1 MAKAIVL
8 QTPGDPEAL
17 RLADVEVRD
26 PGPGEI
32 RIRQTAIGVNFHD
45 VYVRS
50 GQYRTLK
57 LPGIPGIEAVG
68 IVEEVGAGVTGLR
81 AGQRI
86 AYVTG
91 EYGAYA
97 EARVLPAA
105 WAVALPD
112 ALADIA
118 AASLMLK
125 GLTACMLLRRVHVVQ
140 PGETVLIHAAA
151 GGVGQL
157 LCSWARH
164 LGAHVIGT
172 AGSAEKADIARRCGA
187 EHIILYR
194 DEDVPARVAEI
205 TGGRGVAAAYDAV
218 GRDTFIGSLASLGY
232 FGMLVNFG
240 QASGPVDPVAPS
252 AFAARSNALARPIVF
267 HYVRERASLEAMAR
281 ELFAVVEAGVVRPE
295 TGLVLPLRDAAEAH
309 RAIEGR
315 GVAGAIVLKP

>member
-1 MAKAIVL
+1 MSKAIVL
-8 QTPGDPEAL
+8 QAHGGPEAL
-17 RLADVEVRD
+17 GLTEVDVR
-26 PGPGEI
+26 PPRPGEI

-50 GQYRTLK
+50 GQYRTLP

-68 IVEEVGAGVTGLR
+68 IVEEVGSDVTGLKI
-81 AGQRI
+81 GQRI

-112 ALADIA
+112 ALVDIA

-157 LCSWARH
+157 LC
-164 LGAHVIGT
+164 
-172 AGSAEKADIARRCGA
+172 
-187 EHIILYR
+187 
-194 DEDVPARVAEI
+194 
-205 TGGRGVAAAYDAV
+205 
-218 GRDTFIGSLASLGY
+218 
-232 FGMLVNFG
+232 
-240 QASGPVDPVAPS
+240 
-252 AFAARSNALARPIVF
+252 
-267 HYVRERASLEAMAR
+267 
-281 ELFAVVEAGVVRPE
+281 
-295 TGLVLPLRDAAEAH
+295 
-309 RAIEGR
+309 
-315 GVAGAIVLKP
+315 

>member
-8 QTPGDPEAL
+8 QTHGGPETL
-17 RLADVEVRD
+17 QLAEVEVGH

-50 GQYRTLK
+50 GLYRTLS
-57 LPGIPGIEAVG
+57 LPGIPGIEGVG
-68 IVEEVGAGVTGLR
+68 VIEETGPGVTGLQI
-81 AGQRI
+81 GQRVG
-86 AYVTG
+86 YVTG

-97 EARVLPAA
+97 DSRVLPAS

-112 ALADIA
+112 SLGDIA

-140 PGETVLIHAAA
+140 KGETILVHAAA

-164 LGAHVIGT
+164 LGARVIGT
-172 AGSAEKADIARRCGA
+172 AGSAEKEEIARRCGA
-187 EHIILYR
+187 DHIILYR
-194 DEDVPARVAEI
+194 EEDVPARIHEI
-205 TGGRGVAAAYDAV
+205 TGGQGVAAAYDAV
-218 GRDTFIGSLASLGY
+218 GRDTFLGSLASLSY
-232 FGMLVNFG
+232 FGMLVNYG
-240 QASGPVDPVAPS
+240 QASGPVDPIAP
-252 AFAARSNALARPIVF
+252 AALAAKSNTLGRPIVF
-267 HYVRERASLEAMAR
+267 HYVRDRASLEVMTR

-295 TGLVLPLRDAAEAH
+295 TGLVLALRDAAEAH
-309 RAIEGR
+309 RVIESR
-315 GVAGAIVLKP
+315 RVAGAIVLTP